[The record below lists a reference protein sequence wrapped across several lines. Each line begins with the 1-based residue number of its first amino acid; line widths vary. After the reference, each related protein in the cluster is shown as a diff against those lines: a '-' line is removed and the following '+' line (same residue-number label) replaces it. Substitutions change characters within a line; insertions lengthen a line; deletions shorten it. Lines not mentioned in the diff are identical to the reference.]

1 MQRPAKPCTPVRF
14 RLPPPVSC
22 KRVVLRQQCGPPDGP
37 PAFLDR
43 VGCDARVAE
52 LVDAAD
58 LKSAGAS
65 RAGSIPAPGT
75 PIAEFSTGM
84 SMIEPEKPPQDPDLA
99 RWARELGVSYE
110 ELASTLN
117 YAGPTF
123 KD

>member
-1 MQRPAKPCTPVRF
+1 MFGLQSA
-14 RLPPPVSC
+14 
-22 KRVVLRQQCGPPDGP
+22 
-37 PAFLDR
+37 
-43 VGCDARVAE
+43 DARVAE

-75 PIAEFSTGM
+75 PLADSACN
-84 SMIEPEKPPQDPDLA
+84 MIEPEQPAQDPDIA
-99 RWARELGVSYE
+99 RWAKELGVSYA

-123 KD
+123 KDLSLSSEARRAGSTSIPS